1 MTSVDTNVFS
11 ILWNRHPDATKAAK
25 ALENARASGPVV
37 INAIV
42 YAELLAYPNMTEAT
56 LEGFL
61 EATAIDVDED
71 LSFNAIRLAG
81 TRYADYASRRR
92 TQHGQPRRI
101 LADFLIGAHAL
112 EREAALLT
120 FDRGRY
126 ATDYPELE
134 IIHP

>member
-1 MTSVDTNVFS
+1 VTTVDTNVFS
-11 ILWNRHPDATKAAK
+11 ILWNRHPDAPKAAK
-25 ALENARASGPVV
+25 ALEDARTSGPVTV
-37 INAIV
+37 NAIV

-56 LEGFL
+56 LEGFF
-61 EATAIDVDED
+61 EATAIEVDEH

-81 TRYADYASRRR
+81 TRYAAYASRRR
-92 TQHGQPRRI
+92 AQHGQPRRI
-101 LADFLIGAHAL
+101 LADFLIGAHAF
-112 EREAALLT
+112 EHKAALLT